1 MCFEQNDSII
11 RTWIQ
16 TTDYNA
22 LQRLSDNLDQ
32 LIQQTKS
39 HRQQKLSFIQKLKD
53 ENRYHGQAKTILNN
67 QVTNMNEILTKYTRY
82 QTFINEENVP
92 LASTITLQCAITAQV
107 DSVDHLQT
115 LDGYY
120 YQKWIKIATTSIDDL
135 SVQSIALETVAVEKL
150 ISQIINAI
158 KKKLPQ
164 VKYEFQKPES
174 LFQKNLK
181 KTLKQSRETFADFCG
196 VDEKNIDVL
205 NQQDLQL
212 EWKMSFNDKLKRMI
226 NAFNSVN
233 QNLQFKHDLNFT
245 GIDKAI
251 FENVNATIIQALER
265 GDTKSYKYYI
275 QLNQIH
281 QEYECIYNALRTGKS
296 IHLVKRIASNGQI
309 YNGVIN
315 LSSQEDCFSDPNECL
330 KQVHIPFF

>member
-1 MCFEQNDSII
+1 MCFEQNDRII

-150 ISQIINAI
+150 ISQI
-158 KKKLPQ
+158 L
-164 VKYEFQKPES
+164 S
-174 LFQKNLK
+174 
-181 KTLKQSRETFADFCG
+181 
-196 VDEKNIDVL
+196 
-205 NQQDLQL
+205 
-212 EWKMSFNDKLKRMI
+212 WK
-226 NAFNSVN
+226 
-233 QNLQFKHDLNFT
+233 
-245 GIDKAI
+245 
-251 FENVNATIIQALER
+251 
-265 GDTKSYKYYI
+265 
-275 QLNQIH
+275 
-281 QEYECIYNALRTGKS
+281 
-296 IHLVKRIASNGQI
+296 
-309 YNGVIN
+309 
-315 LSSQEDCFSDPNECL
+315 
-330 KQVHIPFF
+330 